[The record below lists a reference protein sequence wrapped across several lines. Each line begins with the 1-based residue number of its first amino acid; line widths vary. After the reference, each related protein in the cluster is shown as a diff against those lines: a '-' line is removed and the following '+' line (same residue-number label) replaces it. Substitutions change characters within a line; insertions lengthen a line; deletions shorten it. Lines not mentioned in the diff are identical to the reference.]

1 MMKKLHT
8 NILERLDLIIK
19 ETADHIHDF
28 IDSKSAFTRNRKLD
42 AFTLIKLTL
51 NMQGNSL
58 EKELDDAFDDDSQLM
73 SASTYVQ
80 QKSKLSPQCFI
91 HILQSFNNQLIH
103 IRLLDHK
110 YRLFAI
116 DGSDFDQLGNPN
128 SNNKVTKQSPRPFC
142 QIHVPLPLRNI

>member
-28 IDSKSAFTRNRKLD
+28 IDSKSAFT
-42 AFTLIKLTL
+42 LIKLTL
-51 NMQGNSL
+51 NMQGSSL

-80 QKSKLSPQCFI
+80 QKSKLSPQCFMPLTVL
-91 HILQSFNNQLIH
+91 ILINFGILILR
-103 IRLLDHK
+103 IRLLSNLHGP
-110 YRLFAI
+110 FARFTLMPCLI
-116 DGSDFDQLGNPN
+116 Y
-128 SNNKVTKQSPRPFC
+128 
-142 QIHVPLPLRNI
+142 